1 MALAFAASAP
11 APPAPPGPV
20 LPLPLALAPAPAPAP
35 AAAMLA
41 SDPFEPVNVDQEGKD
56 DVDDEAELLVAVGL
70 ALPNCS
76 SYSGVS
82 SGETMAR

>member
-1 MALAFAASAP
+1 
-11 APPAPPGPV
+11 
-20 LPLPLALAPAPAPAP
+20 
-35 AAAMLA
+35 MLA